1 MILQWLEEI
10 KVKIQNI
17 TTLTITRVLP
27 SQQKF
32 VVIIGFQIISN
43 ELSTCF
49 LTKKIF
55 YLSDECYQM
64 TVHIY
69 RIKYLSVMCPT
80 KLIKYTDLI
89 VKRAFQTDLVKASLD
104 WS

>member
-1 MILQWLEEI
+1 
-10 KVKIQNI
+10 
-17 TTLTITRVLP
+17 
-27 SQQKF
+27 
-32 VVIIGFQIISN
+32 
-43 ELSTCF
+43 
-49 LTKKIF
+49 
-55 YLSDECYQM
+55 M